1 MRYLKSFVIVQIF
14 VFLFFSVAGAQNPKK
29 SGQVKQ
35 YTIEQ
40 FLTTTNITGS
50 SFSPDDSKILFTS
63 NKSGIYNLYSIP
75 VAGGEAKQLTNFKD
89 TTYAISYF
97 PKDDRVL
104 FSQDKGGNEN
114 NHIFVLNTDGQVKD
128 LTPAE
133 NARFDFQGWA
143 HDGAS
148 FFYRSN
154 ERDPKFFDL
163 YRMDAKTYEKKMI
176 YENKE
181 GLDVGAIS
189 GDGQLISLVRTNTTN
204 DSDLFLYDVSK
215 KETKHLTPHQ
225 GDINYVLQ
233 DFDVDNKSLYYL
245 SDEGGEFTHLDQYDI
260 ATGKMQKVQS
270 APWDIMYSYFSHNGK
285 FRVVATNED
294 ARTHIQVIDQASGK
308 ELKLPEFPKG
318 DITSVKISD
327 SENLMSLYF
336 NGDRSP
342 SNLYVFDFGNQKL
355 TKLTDTQNPEI
366 NPDDLVE
373 AEVIRY
379 KSFDGLE
386 IPSILFKPHQADDQ
400 NKAPALVWV
409 HGGPGGQ
416 TRKGYSN
423 VIQYLVNHG
432 YVILGVNNR
441 GSSGYG
447 KTFFAADDAKHGH
460 EPLWDC
466 VEAKKYLASLPYVDA
481 KRIGIMGG
489 SYGGYMV
496 LAALTLKPEEF
507 VVGVDLFGISNLIR
521 TLEQIPPYWESF
533 RKALYKEMGDPVKDK
548 DKLLATS
555 PLFHADNIVKPL
567 MVLQGKND
575 PRVLKQESD
584 DIVNAVRKRNGVV
597 EYIVFDDEGHGFS
610 KKENQLRGYRAI
622 LDFLDKYLKN
632 SKAA

>member
-1 MRYLKSFVIVQIF
+1 MRYLKILVAFQIF
-14 VFLFFSVAGAQNPKK
+14 VFLFFGVAGAQTPKA
-29 SGQVKQ
+29 SRQVKQ

-40 FLTTTNITGS
+40 FLTTTSIAGS
-50 SFSPDDSKILFTS
+50 SFSPDDSKILFSS
-63 NKSGIYNLYSIP
+63 NKTGIRNLYSIP
-75 VAGGEAKQLTNFKD
+75 VAGGEAKALTNFKD
-89 TTYAISYF
+89 TTNSISYF

-104 FSQDKGGNEN
+104 FNQDKGGNEQY
-114 NHIFVLNTDGQVKD
+114 HIFVLNTDGQVKD
-128 LTPAE
+128 LTPSE
-133 NARFDFQGWA
+133 NARCDFLEWA

-148 FFYRSN
+148 FFYKSN
-154 ERDPKFFDL
+154 ERDQKFFDL
-163 YRMDAKTYEKKMI
+163 YRMDATTYEKKMV
-176 YENKE
+176 YENNE
-181 GLDVGAIS
+181 GFDIGAIS
-189 GDGQLISLVRTNTTN
+189 GDGQLVALVQTNTTT
-204 DSDLFLYDVSK
+204 DSDIFLYDVSK
-215 KETKHLTPHQ
+215 KEAKHITPHQ
-225 GDINYVLQ
+225 PDISFNPQ
-233 DFDVDNKSLYYL
+233 DFDVEGKFLYYL
-245 SDEGGEFTHLDQYDI
+245 SDEGSEFAHLDRYEI
-260 ATGKMQKVQS
+260 ATGKMEKVQS
-270 APWDIMYSYFSHNGK
+270 APWDIQYSYFSRNGK
-285 FRVVATNED
+285 FKVVAINED
-294 ARTHIQVIDQASGK
+294 ARTHIQVFDQTTGK

-318 DITSVKISD
+318 DITSVEISD
-327 SENLMSLYF
+327 TEKLMTLYF

-342 SNLYVFDFGNQKL
+342 SNLYVFNFANQKL

-386 IPSILFKPHQADDQ
+386 IPSILLKPQQADAT

-423 VIQYLVNHG
+423 IIQYLVNHG

-441 GSSGYG
+441 GSSGDG
-447 KTFFAADDAKHGH
+447 KTFFAADDGKHGH

-466 VEAKKYLASLPYVDA
+466 VEAKKYLATLPYVDPN
-481 KRIGIMGG
+481 RIGIMGG

-507 VVGVDLFGISNLIR
+507 AVGVDLFGISNWVR

-533 RKALYKEMGDPVKDK
+533 RKALYKEVGDPTKDK

-584 DIVNAVRKRNGVV
+584 DIVNAVKKRNGIV
-597 EYIVFDDEGHGFS
+597 EYIVFDDEGHGFT
-610 KKENQLRGYRAI
+610 KKENQLRGYKAI

-632 SKAA
+632 QKAT

>member
-1 MRYLKSFVIVQIF
+1 MRYVKILVILQIC
-14 VFLFFSVAGAQNPKK
+14 VFLFFGVAGAQTPKK
-29 SGQVKQ
+29 SRQVKQ
-35 YTIEQ
+35 YTIQQ
-40 FLTTTNITGS
+40 FLTTTSIAGS
-50 SFSPDDSKILFTS
+50 SFSPDDSKILFSS
-63 NKSGIYNLYSIP
+63 NKTGIRNLYSVP
-75 VAGGEAKQLTNFKD
+75 VGGGEAKALTNFKD
-89 TTYAISYF
+89 TTNSISYF
-97 PKDDRVL
+97 PNDDRVL
-104 FSQDKGGNEN
+104 FSQDKGGNEQY
-114 NHIFVLNTDGQVKD
+114 HIFVLNTDGQVKD
-128 LTPAE
+128 LTPSE
-133 NARFDFQGWA
+133 TARVDFIEWA

-176 YENKE
+176 YENNE

-189 GDGQLISLVRTNTTN
+189 GDGQLIALVRTNTTN
-204 DSDLFLYDVSK
+204 DSDMFLYDVSK
-215 KETKHLTPHQ
+215 KETKQLTPHQ
-225 GDINYVLQ
+225 GDINYAPQ
-233 DFDVDNKSLYYL
+233 DFALDNKSLYYL
-245 SDEGGEFTHLDQYDI
+245 SDEGGEFTHLDQYDV
-260 ATGKMQKVQS
+260 ATGKVQKIQS
-270 APWDIMYSYFSHNGK
+270 APWDIMYSKFSHNGK
-285 FRVVATNED
+285 YRVVAINED
-294 ARTHIQVIDQASGK
+294 ARTHIQIFDQATGK

-318 DITSVKISD
+318 DITSVDISD
-327 SENLMSLYF
+327 SEKLMTLYF

-342 SNLYVFDFGNQKL
+342 SNLYVFDFANQKL
-355 TKLTDTQNPEI
+355 TKLTDTQNPQI

-386 IPSILFKPHQADDQ
+386 IPSILLKPQQADEQ
-400 NKAPALVWV
+400 HKAPALVWV

-423 VIQYLVNHG
+423 IIQYLVNHG

-466 VEAKKYLASLPYVDA
+466 VEAKKYLASLPYVDPN
-481 KRIGIMGG
+481 RIGIMGG

-507 VVGVDLFGISNLIR
+507 AVGVDLFGISNLIR

-555 PLFHADNIVKPL
+555 PLFHADSIVKPL

-584 DIVNAVRKRNGVV
+584 DIVNAVKKRNGVV
-597 EYIVFDDEGHGFS
+597 EYIVFDDEGHGFT
-610 KKENQLRGYRAI
+610 KKENQLRGYQAI

>member
-1 MRYLKSFVIVQIF
+1 MRYLKIFVALQIF
-14 VFLFFSVAGAQNPKK
+14 VFLFFSAAGAQTQKK
-29 SGQVKQ
+29 SKHVKQ

-40 FLTTTNITGS
+40 FLTTTMISGS
-50 SFSPDDSKILFTS
+50 SFSQDDSKILFTS
-63 NKSGIYNLYSIP
+63 NKTGIRNLYAIP
-75 VAGGEAKQLTNFKD
+75 VTGGEAKALTDFKD
-89 TTYAISYF
+89 TTNSISYF

-114 NHIFVLNTDGQVKD
+114 YHIFVLNTDGQVKD
-128 LTPAE
+128 LTPSDK
-133 NARFDFQGWA
+133 ARFDFFKWA
-143 HDGAS
+143 HDGGS

-163 YRMDAKTYEKKMI
+163 YRMDATTYEKKMI
-176 YENKE
+176 FENNE

-189 GDGQLISLVRTNTTN
+189 GNGQLIVLVKTNTTN
-204 DSDLFLYDVSK
+204 DSDLFLYDVAK
-215 KETKHLTPHQ
+215 KEKKHLTPHQ
-225 GDINYVLQ
+225 GDINYVPQ
-233 DFDVDNKSLYYL
+233 DFDVENKSFYFL
-245 SDEGGEFTHLDQYDI
+245 SDEGAEFTHLDQYDVV
-260 ATGKMQKVQS
+260 AGKVQKVQS

-285 FRVVATNED
+285 FRVVAINED
-294 ARTHIQVIDQASGK
+294 ARTHIQVFDQASGK
-308 ELKLPEFPKG
+308 ELKLPEFPQG
-318 DITSVKISD
+318 DITSVQISD
-327 SENLMSLYF
+327 SEKLMSLYF

-342 SNLYVFDFGNQKL
+342 SNLYVYNFANQKL

-373 AEVIRY
+373 AQVIRY

-386 IPSILFKPHQADDQ
+386 IPATLLKPQQADEQ

-447 KTFFAADDAKHGH
+447 KTFFAADDGKHGH

-466 VEAKKYLASLPYVDA
+466 VEAKKYLASLPYVDPN
-481 KRIGIMGG
+481 RIGIMGG

-507 VVGVDLFGISNLIR
+507 AVGVDLFGISNWVR

-533 RKALYKEMGDPVKDK
+533 RKALYQEIGDPSKEK
-548 DKLLATS
+548 DKLLETS
-555 PLFHADNIVKPL
+555 PLFHADAIVKPL

-584 DIVNAVRKRNGVV
+584 DIVNAVKKRNGVV
-597 EYIVFDDEGHGFS
+597 EYIVFDDEGHGFT
-610 KKENQLRGYRAI
+610 KKENQLRGYKAI

-632 SKAA
+632 QKAA

>member
-1 MRYLKSFVIVQIF
+1 MRYVKILVILQIF
-14 VFLFFSVAGAQNPKK
+14 VFLFFGVAGAQAQKK
-29 SGQVKQ
+29 SRQVKQ
-35 YTIEQ
+35 YTIQQ
-40 FLTTTNITGS
+40 FLTTTSIAGS
-50 SFSPDDSKILFTS
+50 SFSPDDSKILFSS
-63 NKSGIYNLYSIP
+63 NKTGIRNLYSIP
-75 VAGGEAKQLTNFKD
+75 VGGGEAKALTNFKD
-89 TTYAISYF
+89 TTNSISYF
-97 PKDDRVL
+97 PNDDRVL
-104 FSQDKGGNEN
+104 FSQDKGGNEQY
-114 NHIFVLNTDGQVKD
+114 HIFVLNTDGQVKD
-128 LTPAE
+128 LTPSE
-133 NARFDFQGWA
+133 KARVDFIEWA

-176 YENKE
+176 YENNE

-189 GDGQLISLVRTNTTN
+189 GDGQLVALVRTNTTN
-204 DSDLFLYDVSK
+204 DSDMFLYDVSK
-215 KETKHLTPHQ
+215 KETKQLTPHQ
-225 GDINYVLQ
+225 GDINYVPQ
-233 DFDVDNKSLYYL
+233 DFALDNKSLYYL
-245 SDEGGEFTHLDQYDI
+245 SDEGGEFTHLDQYDV
-260 ATGKMQKVQS
+260 ATGKVQKIQS
-270 APWDIMYSYFSHNGK
+270 APWDIMYSKFSHNGK
-285 FRVVATNED
+285 YRVVAINED
-294 ARTHIQVIDQASGK
+294 ARTHIQIFDQATGK

-318 DITSVKISD
+318 DITSVDISD
-327 SENLMSLYF
+327 SEKLMSLYF

-342 SNLYVFDFGNQKL
+342 SNLYVFDFANQKL

-379 KSFDGLE
+379 KSFDGIE
-386 IPSILFKPHQADDQ
+386 IPSILLKPHQADDQ
-400 NKAPALVWV
+400 HKVPALVWV

-423 VIQYLVNHG
+423 FIQYLVNHG

-466 VEAKKYLASLPYVDA
+466 VEAKKYLASLPYVDPN
-481 KRIGIMGG
+481 RIGIIGG

-507 VVGVDLFGISNLIR
+507 AVGVDLFGISNLIR

-555 PLFHADNIVKPL
+555 PLFHADSIVKPL

-584 DIVNAVRKRNGVV
+584 DIVNAVKKRNGVV
-597 EYIVFDDEGHGFS
+597 EYIVFDDEGHGFT
-610 KKENQLRGYRAI
+610 KKENQLRGYQAI